1 MLRAME
7 HDALEKPVYLP
18 ITLKKD
24 GTITDGVATAHELG
38 RLGRYTEHLLEQIA
52 GELAR
57 GNVDADPAYRT
68 PQDGACRWCAYAS
81 ACYFRPGSGTDRR
94 RILKKASP
102 AEVWQNIDEQ
112 LGKEARHD
120 RS

>member
-1 MLRAME
+1 M
-7 HDALEKPVYLP
+7 
-18 ITLKKD
+18 
-24 GTITDGVATAHELG
+24 
-38 RLGRYTEHLLEQIA
+38 EQIA